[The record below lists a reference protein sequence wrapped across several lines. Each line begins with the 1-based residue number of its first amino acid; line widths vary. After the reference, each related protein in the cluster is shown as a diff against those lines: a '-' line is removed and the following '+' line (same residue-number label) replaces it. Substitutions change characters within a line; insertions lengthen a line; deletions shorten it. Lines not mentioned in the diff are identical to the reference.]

1 MTFALLSADYFDY
14 FEEAFFIN
22 FTLVFRPLTHIFN
35 QKSLT
40 FARISQ
46 NFTDA
51 IIVVIHF
58 YLLFGFISMSLNLNL
73 TFNLIKD
80 IDLKVSNLMLIQ
92 IGIYIYIYI
101 YIKLRLS
108 KPWHYM

>member
-58 YLLFGFISMSLNLNL
+58 YLLFGFISMLLNL
-73 TFNLIKD
+73 TFNLIKY

-92 IGIYIYIYI
+92 IGIYIYIY
-101 YIKLRLS
+101 KT
-108 KPWHYM
+108 

>member
-1 MTFALLSADYFDY
+1 MTFALLSADYFDD

-58 YLLFGFISMSLNLNL
+58 YLLFGFISMSLNL

-101 YIKLRLS
+101 YKT
-108 KPWHYM
+108 

>member
-1 MTFALLSADYFDY
+1 MTFALLSVDYFDY

-46 NFTDA
+46 HFTDA

-58 YLLFGFISMSLNLNL
+58 YLLFGFISMSLNL

-92 IGIYIYIYI
+92 IGIYIYI
-101 YIKLRLS
+101 
-108 KPWHYM
+108 